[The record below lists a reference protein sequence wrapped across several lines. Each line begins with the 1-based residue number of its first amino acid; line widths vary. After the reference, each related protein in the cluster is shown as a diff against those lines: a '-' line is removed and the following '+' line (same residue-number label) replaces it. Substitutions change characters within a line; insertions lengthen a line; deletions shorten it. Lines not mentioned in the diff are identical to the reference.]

1 MPQRSKP
8 ETRVALKARFG
19 ALDKIGSVAILL
31 LTIPVASAQVLK
43 RSTAPAATPQPS
55 ATLEPAPAIT
65 NSSIR
70 WSVTNALV
78 EVLLRSVQTT
88 PKLTILGSAQPM
100 SAAGSGSSSG
110 AVAAQQ
116 SSVPSAHHPNVPPA
130 TQLEETKL
138 MSIPLAA
145 VQLAHASD
153 SKGQPV
159 GAQLTSPTAVALPN
173 HTIGI
178 YRDDDA
184 APFSGGT
191 DVINLGGYLK
201 SGFQISKVLLYTAEL
216 TNLSC
221 QSVPPGGGQ
230 FSTNG
235 SWFVAKP
242 GITQFNV
249 MWQEDSCAVRSDGPN
264 NPDWGATSIYAL
276 DIYVVGPKGEQPLNP
291 SYVNAA
297 PFKVK

>member
-1 MPQRSKP
+1 VKPQR
-8 ETRVALKARFG
+8 RMCRIAIAAL
-19 ALDKIGSVAILL
+19 SWLL
-31 LTIPVASAQVLK
+31 AAQISSAQVLK
-43 RSTAPAATPQPS
+43 GSAPSAAPTPLTAAQPNQPS
-55 ATLEPAPAIT
+55 A
-65 NSSIR
+65 NSSIK
-70 WSVTNALV
+70 WSITNVVV
-78 EVLLRSVQTT
+78 EVLLRSVQTA
-88 PKLTILGSAQPM
+88 PKLTILGSTQPM
-100 SAAGSGSSSG
+100 SAISSG
-110 AVAAQQ
+110 NTGAISAQQ
-116 SSVPSAHHPNVPPA
+116 SSGPSAHRPNSQPA

-138 MSIPLAA
+138 ASIPLAA
-145 VQLAHASD
+145 VQLAHVSD
-153 SKGQPV
+153 AKAQPV

-191 DVINLGGYLK
+191 DVINLTGYLK

-230 FSTNG
+230 FATNG

-242 GITQFNV
+242 GLTQFSV

-276 DIYVVGPKGEQPLNP
+276 DIYVVGPKGEQPMQP
-291 SYVNAA
+291 DYSHMA
-297 PFKVK
+297 PPLKVKQ

>member
-1 MPQRSKP
+1 MPASA
-8 ETRVALKARFG
+8 E
-19 ALDKIGSVAILL
+19 GSTEVKSQGSTFCRNVIAAASLL
-31 LTIPVASAQVLK
+31 LVAHASTAQVLK
-43 RSTAPAATPQPS
+43 GSAPAPAAPAPLTTAQPS
-55 ATLEPAPAIT
+55 QPLA
-65 NSSIR
+65 NSSIK
-70 WSVTNALV
+70 WSIPNGVV
-78 EVLLRSVQTT
+78 EVLLLSVQIA
-88 PKLTILGSAQPM
+88 PKLTILGSSQPM
-100 SAAGSGSSSG
+100 SAIRSGNTN
-110 AVAAQQ
+110 ATVAPQ
-116 SSVPSAHHPNVPPA
+116 SSVPSAHRPNVQPA

-138 MSIPLAA
+138 SSIPLAA
-145 VQLAHASD
+145 VQLAHVSD
-153 SKGQPV
+153 AKAQPV

-191 DVINLGGYLK
+191 DMINLGGYLK
-201 SGFQISKVLLYTAEL
+201 TGFQISKVLLYTAEL

-221 QSVPPGGGQ
+221 QTVPPGGGQ
-230 FSTNG
+230 FATNG

-242 GITQFNV
+242 GLTQFSV

-291 SYVNAA
+291 NYLTA
-297 PFKVK
+297 PPLKLK